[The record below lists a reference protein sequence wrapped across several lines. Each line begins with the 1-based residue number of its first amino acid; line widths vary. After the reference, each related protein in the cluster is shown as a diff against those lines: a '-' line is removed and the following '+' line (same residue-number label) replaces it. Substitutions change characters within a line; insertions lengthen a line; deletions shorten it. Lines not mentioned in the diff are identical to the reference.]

1 MTAPVRER
9 EVQTV
14 SQERK
19 RRTRSRTISP
29 LPPIV
34 ISKLS
39 AHEYDLDPA
48 CISLVCPSCRTWVPI
63 RVAATDRATAKLAP
77 HHTEPAGTEDP
88 IRCLPGSHR
97 LVTIDVN
104 VAKWSRRLEQ
114 GVAETSGRR
123 ADRVIRKPQVRPA
136 PAVMQIVGG
145 LVDDRTARRMNE
157 IHVRG
162 CTTCSATRP
171 RCADGRRLASAAP
184 KLIDAHLTACT
195 TCAPANSRCTA
206 ARQIADTAPKL
217 LGAHLTACTTCAP
230 EASRCTAARRL
241 AETAPK
247 LVLAHITSCTDCSLA
262 GSRCADGRRL
272 AHLAAR
278 TQRTAPLRRQRQ
290 TQDEEWEDKRASALR
305 LLHDQ
310 QWTAVG
316 STVHATDQQ
325 RVRDVLTALRKM
337 LNAPTKP
344 DARPLTTWER
354 ADLETTIAVLE
365 RQERNVTHRW

>member
-9 EVQTV
+9 EIQTV
-14 SQERK
+14 SQKRK

-34 ISKLS
+34 VSKLPP
-39 AHEYDLDPA
+39 HEYDLDPA
-48 CISLVCPSCRTWVPI
+48 SISLVCPTCRTWVPI
-63 RVAATDRATAKLAP
+63 RVAETERATAKLLP

-88 IRCLPGSHR
+88 VRCLLGSHR

-104 VAKWSRRLEQ
+104 VARWSRRLEQ

-123 ADRVIRKPQVRPA
+123 ADRVVRKPQPMPT

-157 IHVRG
+157 IHVKG
-162 CTTCSATRP
+162 CTTCSATTP

-206 ARQIADTAPKL
+206 ARQIAESAPKL

-310 QWTAVG
+310 QWHAVA
-316 STVHATDQQ
+316 STVHPTDQQ

-354 ADLETTIAVLE
+354 VDLKTTIAVLE
-365 RQERNVTHRW
+365 RQEKDLTHRW